1 MLQRLNEKAREAEGE
16 SVVVTLWPHPRL
28 FLGKDLDNLRLIN
41 TLDEKKILL
50 NNAKVDHLVILP
62 FNYEVSQLSACQF
75 TEQILVNQMKI
86 AHLLIGYDHHFG
98 RERKGGY
105 EDLIAC
111 SRSYGFSLER
121 IDAEIVN
128 GIKISST
135 KIRSMLLDGEIHI
148 ANNYLG
154 YSFFVTGHVIG
165 GQRIGKKIGFPTA
178 NIEIQEPYKL
188 VPRDGVYAV
197 IATVDGHQRKGMLNI
212 GYRPTFDKY
221 GFRKTIEV
229 HLFDFEEDIYGKDVV
244 IHFVKRIRPEKKFD
258 GVDQLV
264 QQLEK
269 DKKTA
274 RLILDSKF

>member
-1 MLQRLNEKAREAEGE
+1 M
-16 SVVVTLWPHPRL
+16 
-28 FLGKDLDNLRLIN
+28 IN

-50 NNAKVDHLVILP
+50 NSAKVDHLVILP
-62 FNYEVSQLSACQF
+62 FNHDISQLSACQF

-86 AHLLIGYDHHFG
+86 THLLIGYDHHFG

-105 EDLIAC
+105 EDLKAC
-111 SRSYGFSLER
+111 SHSYGFSLKR

-128 GIKISST
+128 GVKISST

-154 YSFFVTGHVIG
+154 YSFFVTGHVTG
-165 GQRIGKKIGFPTA
+165 GHRIGKKIGFPTA